1 MGSCFEERS
10 FLTKERRNKGNNN
23 NTNTQKINIESTL
36 NESQNE
42 NTGINEEKYKKIC
55 IIGETTLGQ
64 IVKIQS
70 ILNKKNYALKII
82 QIGDDKRKIKSAINE
97 YLVLKECHHPN
108 ILFQKEIFKEKKNN
122 LYTLNIILEF
132 ANNGNIQQKLNE
144 NIIKNKNFDEKLLI
158 YWLIQI
164 CLALSY
170 LNKKHIIHRNIKP
183 SNLYLTESGL
193 VKIGGFG
200 YSKKFETKDDLKKQ
214 NSLVGTELYMS
225 PEMKSTRIY
234 NEKTDIYSL
243 GKTFYQLIYSINIS
257 KDSETYYSSNFLDL
271 IKTLLNENISDRPSP
286 EEILENAIIKDK
298 MREFLEENKFEK
310 SLAYTIMERID
321 NKEKLSLNKNIN
333 KDVNEDSFIRS
344 FENEWNNLNEEN
356 NKNIII
362 QNNKNEYKDLDVLM
376 SIIYKKLKNKN
387 N

>member
-10 FLTKERRNKGNNN
+10 SLTKERRNKGNNN

-257 KDSETYYSSNFLDL
+257 KDSETNYSSNFLDL

-286 EEILENAIIKDK
+286 EEILENVIIKDK

-310 SLAYTIMERID
+310 SLSYTIMERID

-362 QNNKNEYKDLDVLM
+362 QNNKNEYKDLNVLM
-376 SIIYKKLKNKN
+376 SIIYKKLNNKN

>member
-10 FLTKERRNKGNNN
+10 SLTKERRNKGNNN
-23 NTNTQKINIESTL
+23 NTNTEKINIESTL

-257 KDSETYYSSNFLDL
+257 KDSETYYSNNFLDL

-286 EEILENAIIKDK
+286 EEILENVIIKDK

>member
-10 FLTKERRNKGNNN
+10 SLTKERRNKGNNN
-23 NTNTQKINIESTL
+23 NTNTEKINIESTL

-70 ILNKKNYALKII
+70 ILNKENYALKII
-82 QIGDDKRKIKSAINE
+82 QIGDDKRKIKCAINE
-97 YLVLKECHHPN
+97 YSVLKECHHPN

-257 KDSETYYSSNFLDL
+257 KDSETYYSNNFLDL

-286 EEILENAIIKDK
+286 EEILENVIIKDK

-376 SIIYKKLKNKN
+376 SIIYKKLKNN
-387 N
+387 

>member
-10 FLTKERRNKGNNN
+10 SLTKERRNKGNNN
-23 NTNTQKINIESTL
+23 NTNTEKINIESTL

-257 KDSETYYSSNFLDL
+257 KDSETYYSNNFLDL

-286 EEILENAIIKDK
+286 EEILENVIIKDK

-362 QNNKNEYKDLDVLM
+362 QNKKNENNDLDVLM

>member
-10 FLTKERRNKGNNN
+10 SLTKERRNKGNNN
-23 NTNTQKINIESTL
+23 NTNTEKINIESTL

-70 ILNKKNYALKII
+70 ILNKENYALKII
-82 QIGDDKRKIKSAINE
+82 QIGDDKRKIKCAINE
-97 YLVLKECHHPN
+97 YSVLKECHHPN

-243 GKTFYQLIYSINIS
+243 GKTFYQLIYNINIS

-286 EEILENAIIKDK
+286 EEILENVIIKDK

-333 KDVNEDSFIRS
+333 RDVNEDIFIRT
-344 FENEWNNLNEEN
+344 FESEWNNLHEEN
-356 NKNIII
+356 NKNKKIE
-362 QNNKNEYKDLDVLM
+362 NNKNEFKDLDVLM

>member
-10 FLTKERRNKGNNN
+10 SLTKERRNKGNNN
-23 NTNTQKINIESTL
+23 NTNTEKINIESTL

-70 ILNKKNYALKII
+70 ILNKENYALKII
-82 QIGDDKRKIKSAINE
+82 QIGDDKRKIKCAINE
-97 YLVLKECHHPN
+97 YSVLKECHHPN

-286 EEILENAIIKDK
+286 EEILENVIIKDK

-344 FENEWNNLNEEN
+344 FQNEWNNLNEEN